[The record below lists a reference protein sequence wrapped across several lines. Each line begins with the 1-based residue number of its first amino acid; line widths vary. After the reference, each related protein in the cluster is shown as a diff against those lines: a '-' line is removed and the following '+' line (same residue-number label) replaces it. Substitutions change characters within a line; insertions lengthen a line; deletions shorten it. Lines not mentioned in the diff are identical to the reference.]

1 MRLELNRRQLQ
12 ANNHAMNS
20 TLLTPEQ
27 FERALRGKRDM
38 KPHLRQMAYAMLVEG
53 VPTGKA
59 AEAAGVQQ
67 PQASRTKNRVLEWH
81 MAAQGIK
88 VSAEEFMARKP
99 LRNAQLEALQPELVK
114 LQRAGY
120 PITAMVEFL
129 AQNDVQATSEEVQQ
143 MVGLSTAR

>member
-1 MRLELNRRQLQ
+1 
-12 ANNHAMNS
+12 
-20 TLLTPEQ
+20 
-27 FERALRGKRDM
+27 M

-88 VSAEEFMARKP
+88 ISAEEFMARKP
-99 LRNAQLEALQPELVK
+99 LRNAQLEALQPELLK

>member
-1 MRLELNRRQLQ
+1 
-12 ANNHAMNS
+12 MNS

-27 FERALRGKRDM
+27 FNRALQGRRDM

-59 AEAAGVQQ
+59 AEAAGVHQ

-81 MAAQGIK
+81 MAAQGLK
-88 VSAEEFMARKP
+88 VSAEEYMARKP
-99 LRNAQLEALQPELVK
+99 LRNAQMDALRPELAK

-120 PITAMVEFL
+120 PVTAMVEFL
-129 AQNDVQATSEEVQQ
+129 AQNDVEATEEEVQQ
-143 MVGLSTAR
+143 MLG